1 MEDLKTITIHFLFS
15 IFPLFGAGRRV
26 EDRKG
31 GYTNTGRS
39 TAHLGLRDGNDNQSS
54 VCGKRVSVK
63 EKSKMGQK
71 EVVKDRNE
79 RFYNHSNSNPTSKY
93 KGAQATPKV

>member
-1 MEDLKTITIHFLFS
+1 
-15 IFPLFGAGRRV
+15 
-26 EDRKG
+26 
-31 GYTNTGRS
+31 
-39 TAHLGLRDGNDNQSS
+39 
-54 VCGKRVSVK
+54 
-63 EKSKMGQK
+63 MGQK